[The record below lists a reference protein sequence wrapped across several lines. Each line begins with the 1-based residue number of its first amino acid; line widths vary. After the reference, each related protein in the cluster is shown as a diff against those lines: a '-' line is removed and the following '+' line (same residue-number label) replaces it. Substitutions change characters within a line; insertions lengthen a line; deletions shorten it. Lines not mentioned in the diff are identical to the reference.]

1 MESAPQYYQ
10 QLFAKLYGLVASY
23 LPVLIVVSL
32 TIAVLLLAHWAFFL
46 RHKDYGT
53 EKRFPRQVAMLVLTL
68 IGIIVTILA
77 MPISDSTRGQ
87 LLSLLGLLLSAM
99 IALSS
104 TTFVANA
111 MAGIMLRSVGSIM
124 PGDFVRIGEL
134 LGRVTERGLFHME
147 IQTEDRDLTTLP
159 NLYMVSQ
166 PVTVVHA
173 SGTIISTKLSLGYD
187 VPRSEVEHL
196 LLDAAE
202 QAGLVEPFIQIIE
215 LGDYSVVYRI
225 AGFLAEVK
233 QLLSTRSNLCKQ
245 VLDSLHNAGIE
256 IVSPAFMN
264 QRLLAEGS
272 RAIPHKSVQF
282 EPDESIS
289 GQRAPEELIFDKAD
303 KAEKL
308 EELRITKK
316 ALQAEIKAVEAQLG
330 EVKGEQR
337 EPLEEKIARYKKR
350 VEWISVRLE
359 AQKNENS

>member
-1 MESAPQYYQ
+1 MEYAQ
-10 QLFAKLYGLVASY
+10 QLLSMAANFVPL
-23 LPVLIVVSL
+23 LIAIAL
-32 TIAVLLLAHWAFFL
+32 TTSILWLGHWAFFV
-46 RHKDYGT
+46 RNKEFGS
-53 EKRFPRQVAMLVLTL
+53 EKRFPRQMIMLALTA
-68 IGIIVTILA
+68 IGIVTVILFL
-77 MPISDSTRGQ
+77 PVSDSTRGQ
-87 LLSLLGLLLSAM
+87 LLSLLGLLLSAI

-111 MAGIMLRSVGSIM
+111 MAGIMLRAVGSFI
-124 PGDFVRIGEL
+124 PGDFVRIGEQ

-187 VPRSEVEHL
+187 VPRTDVEPL
-196 LLDAAE
+196 LIEAANK
-202 QAGLVEPFIQIIE
+202 AGLTDSFVQVIE

-245 VLDSLHNAGIE
+245 VLDTLHDAGIE

-264 QRLLAEGS
+264 QRLLAEGIRTVPRRQPKTNTEEIDFS
-272 RAIPHKSVQF
+272 
-282 EPDESIS
+282 
-289 GQRAPEELIFDKAD
+289 QRAPEEFIFDKAD

-308 EELRITKK
+308 EELRSTKQSLLTDIVTLEKQLAEASDDVEKSVEKNISRKRRQLERITTF
-316 ALQAEIKAVEAQLG
+316 LD
-330 EVKGEQR
+330 
-337 EPLEEKIARYKKR
+337 
-350 VEWISVRLE
+350 
-359 AQKNENS
+359 AQKKNSA